1 MARDGMTY
9 NPNIHH
15 RRSIRLKEHDYSQVG
30 LYFVTICC
38 DGRKHR
44 FGRVE
49 DGEMLMNEYGTI
61 AHNEWLD
68 LAERFESVDM
78 DVFQIMPNH
87 IHGIMAIVVGAPL
100 ADAPGTDIADACIGA
115 PPAPIRAPARGA
127 PTVGD
132 IVGAYKSL
140 VANGCL
146 KIYKSNGQMMGKL
159 WQRNYW
165 EHIVRN
171 EQELFRIRQYIE
183 NNPMKWQY
191 DKLNDGPGNRLLETP
206 AEYGIESWM
215 V

>member
-1 MARDGMTY
+1 MRY
-9 NPNIHH
+9 NPDIHH
-15 RRSIRLKEHDYSQVG
+15 RRSIRLKGYDYSQAG

-38 DGRKHR
+38 DGRQHR
-44 FGRVE
+44 FGSIE
-49 DGEMLMNEYGTI
+49 DGKMITNEYGTI
-61 AHNEWLD
+61 AHNEWWN
-68 LAERFESVDM
+68 LAERFESVEM

-87 IHGIMAIVVGAPL
+87 IHGIIAIGTDVGASL
-100 ADAPGTDIADACIGA
+100 ADAPIGA
-115 PPAPIRAPARGA
+115 DAPIRAGASPA

-183 NNPMKWQY
+183 NNPVKWEY
-191 DKLNDGPGNRLLETP
+191 DKLNGGPGNRVLETP
-206 AEYGIESWM
+206 AEYGMESWM